1 MGRPQ
6 PLDAA
11 SGQDNSG
18 GNLESRR
25 CAVMPRA
32 QYSRPNSL
40 HAATREEIVVEGVL
54 AHNASLST
62 TVLGGG
68 LAVVPR
74 QLTAGQKS
82 YTNSGHSILPLTSFQ
97 DTSFLTRK
105 SRLFPRKIDRIAPL
119 HVPKERDEN
128 GHRSLLASNQLAPI
142 QGTFLLV
149 IKSATHSTCL
159 WEEVSRLL
167 CSLTSYHAC
176 LVEPNHA

>member
-1 MGRPQ
+1 MAAIARHGVGRPQ

-18 GNLESRR
+18 GNLKSRR

-82 YTNSGHSILPLTSFQ
+82 YTNSGHS
-97 DTSFLTRK
+97 
-105 SRLFPRKIDRIAPL
+105 
-119 HVPKERDEN
+119 H
-128 GHRSLLASNQLAPI
+128 LALD
-142 QGTFLLV
+142 F
-149 IKSATHSTCL
+149 
-159 WEEVSRLL
+159 VSRYIFPHAKIPLVSSKDRQNCAITCTEREGRKRIPL
-167 CSLTSYHAC
+167 SAC
-176 LVEPNHA
+176 LKSVGSDTRNVSVSH